1 MRHLRPVTSLPRQ
14 ASLCNNFQ
22 SDFQVRLCFIFEL
35 LTGLFL
41 PIFQVKN
48 PVPTGD
54 SQ

>member
-1 MRHLRPVTSLPRQ
+1 MRHVRPVTALPSS
-14 ASLCNNFQ
+14 AALCQNFQ

-41 PIFQVKN
+41 PILQLKN